1 MSAAQ
6 KRNRRVARGTLALM
20 TLCVIGVLGSMMLFA
35 GSASA
40 KKICDPYTH
49 KCKTI
54 SPTHFTRSPRKSTPP
69 PSHRTTTIVPSTSP
83 SVLHKTIVPNNNLP
97 FTGADVTLFVLTGLA
112 AIGIGMVIVRRTR
125 ARKLES

>member
-1 MSAAQ
+1 MTAAQ
-6 KRNRRVARGTLALM
+6 KKDRRIARSALAVM
-20 TLCVIGVLGSMMLFA
+20 TLCIVGVLGSMMLFA

-54 SPTHFTRSPRKSTPP
+54 SPTHFTRSPHRHTSPAPTHR
-69 PSHRTTTIVPSTSP
+69 PSPSP
-83 SVLHKTIVPNNNLP
+83 SVLHKTIEPQGLP

>member
-6 KRNRRVARGTLALM
+6 KKNRRIARGTLALM
-20 TLCVIGVLGSMMLFA
+20 TLCVVGVLGSMMLFA

-54 SPTHFTRSPRKSTPP
+54 SPTRFTTHPPHHHSPTQ
-69 PSHRTTTIVPSTSP
+69 HTTIIVPSTSP
-83 SVLHKTIVPNNNLP
+83 SVLHKTINNLP

>member
-1 MSAAQ
+1 MSEIQ
-6 KRNRRVARGTLALM
+6 KRSRRVARGTLALM

-40 KKICDPYTH
+40 KRICDPYTH

-54 SPTHFTRSPRKSTPP
+54 SPTHFTRSPSHHTSEPP
-69 PSHRTTTIVPSTSP
+69 THAPKPSPSP
-83 SVLHKTIVPNNNLP
+83 SVLHKTVDNLP

-125 ARKLES
+125 AHNQQS